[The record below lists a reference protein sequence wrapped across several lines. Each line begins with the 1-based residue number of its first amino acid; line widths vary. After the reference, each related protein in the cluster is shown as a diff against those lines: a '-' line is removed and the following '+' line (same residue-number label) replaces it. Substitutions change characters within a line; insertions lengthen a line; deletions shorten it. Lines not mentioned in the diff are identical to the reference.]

1 MRRKMDYTRFLRNS
15 HIFAFAVRDVLE
27 RKYLKDT
34 SPHPL
39 TLSQF
44 YLLKLMSN
52 NGRHQVGE
60 IANFLGISPA
70 AASKTID
77 KLEGLGLVVR
87 KPSEGDRRATLLSV
101 SLSGRRLV
109 TAYEDLKAAR
119 LFPILDNFK
128 QHEIE
133 ELTRLLEKLA
143 VEVFKLEKEQTQ
155 KEGNGNCLRC
165 AVYLE
170 NDCPV
175 GELRGGC
182 PYEKNHDISIDRK
195 VLKET

>member
-1 MRRKMDYTRFLRNS
+1 MDYTRFLRNS

-27 RKYLKDT
+27 RKFLKDT

-44 YLLKLMSN
+44 HLLKLMSI

-60 IANFLGISPA
+60 IADFLGISPA

-87 KPSEGDRRATLLSV
+87 KPFEGDRRATLLSV
-101 SLSGRRLV
+101 SPKGRRLV

-119 LFPILDNFK
+119 LYPILDRFK
-128 QHEIE
+128 QQEIE
-133 ELTRLLEKLA
+133 ELTRLLEKLS
-143 VEVFKLEKEQTQ
+143 VEVFKLEEKHIREA
-155 KEGNGNCLRC
+155 GNGYCLRC
-165 AVYLE
+165 AAYLE
-170 NDCPV
+170 SDCPV
-175 GELRGGC
+175 GGLRGGC
-182 PYEKNHDISIDRK
+182 PYEKDRDSSVGRK
-195 VLKET
+195 ALKEA